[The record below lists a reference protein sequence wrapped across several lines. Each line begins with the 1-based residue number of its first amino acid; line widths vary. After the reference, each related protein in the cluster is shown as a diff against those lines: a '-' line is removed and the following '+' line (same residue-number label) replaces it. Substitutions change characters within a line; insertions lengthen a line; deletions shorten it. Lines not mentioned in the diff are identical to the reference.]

1 MEPLRT
7 VEYALRFAATWSAWW
22 LVLALPLVVL
32 ACVALYRIQSRV
44 IAWGHAWGLTVLRVF
59 IMAAVV
65 FLAFRPSLIRR
76 DTATFP
82 GRLLVVLDDSASMG
96 IHDPAL
102 PEDDALRIARQATE
116 RLVGREA
123 PMASLREEIVA
134 IERILLSFER
144 FGRSADR
151 TQDAFWRETER
162 VQAQVNERLG
172 NSAQRATDLG
182 NSASGT
188 NQLQEVAAGCREF
201 QNILKPLFSGN
212 TPPSAEFLQKMR
224 KELVRLTDLLDDAQ
238 AAADRK
244 AMVAGDPALT
254 AALGAVRHAPRLDLA
269 YGWLRQ
275 HREALIGNHEGLG
288 FWMLPLSQQEPT
300 LLSRIGPAPPA
311 ISKVETDLSGVLLQ
325 RIEQESPFPLVG
337 ILLVSDGRNLGAT
350 PLETVTRAAALRSI
364 PVYCAG
370 IGSTEEPPDI
380 AIRGAF
386 APPFAV
392 AGVPL
397 GVRASIKTVLS
408 KPDKFD
414 LALLADEKRVIT
426 NETIEVND
434 QQEVERRLIQTP
446 LTEGL
451 QRLTVR
457 ASSVDGEVVPQAN
470 NRLDWTIRIR
480 PEPIR
485 VLFLDWKPRW
495 ESRFVL
501 NILSRLDYLDVNSII
516 VLSQPGSQL
525 KRGVGKGFWPEDAGT
540 LALYDL
546 VILGDLPADILK
558 QPEWKQLAEYV
569 EAGGSLVLL
578 GTGQHDPLPP
588 PFAQQLLPTKA
599 RATLTPLLSDTATL
613 QLTPAGLHHPIARS
627 LLGIAPQAENL
638 STDRLQQ
645 KTIGLLQSSDGS
657 LLLSTSFQG
666 KGKTLFVDTDRL
678 WRRLNAAALDAH
690 AMMVANLADWAI
702 EAHPPATNRPQ
713 PDLYRYTTRESV
725 QVWTAAGDKTNV
737 VQLRQGDK
745 LVLEAPAVPTHAG
758 AAWTAAVFD
767 HVPAGDW
774 TVHIRGGAA
783 APEPLRVVDRNRE
796 LHDLSRDDVYLRTLA
811 ANTGGACDDIT
822 ETGRLLNDVLPR
834 SRVERQEHIWR
845 LWDSGWVLALLITL
859 LTGEW
864 VWRKLAGL
872 V

>member
-7 VEYALRFAATWSAWW
+7 VEFALRFAATWSAWW
-22 LVLALPLVVL
+22 LLLALPLVVL
-32 ACVALYRIQSRV
+32 VCVALYRIQSRV
-44 IAWGHAWGLTVLRVF
+44 IAWGHAWGLTLLRVV

-102 PEDDALRIARQATE
+102 PEADALRIARQATD

-123 PMASLREEIVA
+123 PITALREEIVS
-134 IERILLSFER
+134 IERTLIGFES
-144 FGRSADR
+144 FGRAADR

-162 VQAQVNERLG
+162 VQVPLNERLG
-172 NSAQRATDLG
+172 NIAQRATDLG
-182 NSASGT
+182 NSTSAS
-188 NQLQEVAAGCREF
+188 NQLHEVAAGCREYQTF
-201 QNILKPLFSGN
+201 LKPLFSGN
-212 TPPSAEFLQKMR
+212 TPPSAEFVQKMR
-224 KELVRLTDLLDDAQ
+224 KELVRLTDLLDAAQ

-275 HREALIGNHEGLG
+275 HREALIGNHKGLG
-288 FWMLPLSQQEPT
+288 IWMLPLSQQEPT
-300 LLSRIGPAPPA
+300 LLSRIGPAPPPL
-311 ISKVETDLSGVLLQ
+311 SKVETDISGVLLQ
-325 RIEQESPFPLVG
+325 RIEEESPFPMAGV
-337 ILLVSDGRNLGAT
+337 LLVSDGRNLGAT
-350 PLETVTRAAALRSI
+350 PLDTLTRAAALRSI

-370 IGSTEEPPDI
+370 VGSTEEPPDI

-397 GVRASIKTVLS
+397 GVRTRIKTVLP

-426 NETIEVND
+426 NETLEINE

-446 LTEGL
+446 LAEGL

-546 VILGDLPADILK
+546 IILGDLPADALK

-569 EAGGSLVLL
+569 EAGGSLVML
-578 GTGQHDPLPP
+578 GTGQRDPLPP
-588 PFAQQLLPTKA
+588 VAQNLLPTKP
-599 RATLTPLLSDTATL
+599 RSLQTPPLSDTATL
-613 QLTPAGLHHPIARS
+613 QLTLAGLHHPITRS
-627 LLGIAPQAENL
+627 LLGIAQHAENL
-638 STDRLQQ
+638 SADRLQP

-666 KGKTLFVDTDRL
+666 KGKALFVDTDRL
-678 WRRLNAAALDAH
+678 WRRLNASALDAH
-690 AMMVANLADWAI
+690 AMMVANMADWAI

-737 VQLRQGDK
+737 VVLRQGDQE
-745 LVLEAPAVPTHAG
+745 LQAPAVPAHAG
-758 AAWTAAVFD
+758 TAWTAAVFD

-774 TVHIRGGAA
+774 IVSIRGGAA

-796 LHDLSRDDVYLRTLA
+796 LYDLSRDDAYLRSLA
-811 ANTGGACDDIT
+811 ANSGGACEDLT
-822 ETGRLLNDVLPR
+822 ETGRLLNDVQSR

-845 LWDSGWVLALLITL
+845 LWDSGWVLALLVTL
-859 LTGEW
+859 LTAEW
-864 VWRKLAGL
+864 IWRKLAGL

>member
-7 VEYALRFAATWSAWW
+7 VEFALRFAATWSAWW
-22 LVLALPLVVL
+22 LLLALPLVVL
-32 ACVALYRIQSRV
+32 VSVALYRIQSRV
-44 IAWGHAWGLTVLRVF
+44 IAWGHAWGLTLLRVV

-102 PEDDALRIARQATE
+102 PEADALRIARQATD

-123 PMASLREEIVA
+123 PITALREEIVS
-134 IERILLSFER
+134 IERTLIGFES
-144 FGRSADR
+144 FGRAADR

-162 VQAQVNERLG
+162 VQVPLNERLG
-172 NSAQRATDLG
+172 NIAQRATDLG
-182 NSASGT
+182 NSTST
-188 NQLQEVAAGCREF
+188 SNQLHEVAAGCREF
-201 QNILKPLFSGN
+201 QTFLKPLFSGN
-212 TPPSAEFLQKMR
+212 TPPSAEFVQKMR
-224 KELVRLTDLLDDAQ
+224 KELVRLTDLLDAAQ
-238 AAADRK
+238 AASDRK

-275 HREALIGNHEGLG
+275 HREALIGNHKGLG
-288 FWMLPLSQQEPT
+288 IWMLPLSQQEPT
-300 LLSRIGPAPPA
+300 LLSRIGPAAPP
-311 ISKVETDLSGVLLQ
+311 ISKVETDISGVLLQ
-325 RIEQESPFPLVG
+325 RIEEESPFPMAGV
-337 ILLVSDGRNLGAT
+337 LLVSDGRNLGAT
-350 PLETVTRAAALRSI
+350 PLDTLTRAAALRSI
-364 PVYCAG
+364 PIYCAG
-370 IGSTEEPPDI
+370 VGSTEEPPDI

-397 GVRASIKTVLS
+397 GVRTSIKTVLP

-426 NETIEVND
+426 NETLEINE

-546 VILGDLPADILK
+546 IILGDLPADALK

-569 EAGGSLVLL
+569 EAGGSLVML
-578 GTGQHDPLPP
+578 GTGQRDPLPP
-588 PFAQQLLPTKA
+588 VAQNLLPTKP
-599 RATLTPLLSDTATL
+599 RTLPTPSLSDTATL
-613 QLTPAGLHHPIARS
+613 QLTLAGLHHPITRS
-627 LLGIAPQAENL
+627 LRGIAPQAENL
-638 STDRLQQ
+638 SADRLQP

-666 KGKTLFVDTDRL
+666 KGKALFVDTDRL
-678 WRRLNAAALDAH
+678 WRRLNASALDAH
-690 AMMVANLADWAI
+690 AMMVANMADWAI

-725 QVWTAAGDKTNV
+725 QVWAAAGDRTNV
-737 VQLRQGDK
+737 VVLRQGDQE
-745 LVLEAPAVPTHAG
+745 LQAPAVPAHAG
-758 AAWTAAVFD
+758 TAWTAAVFD

-774 TVHIRGGAA
+774 IVSIRGGAA

-796 LHDLSRDDVYLRTLA
+796 LYDLSRDDAYLRSLA
-811 ANTGGACDDIT
+811 ANSGGACEDLT
-822 ETGRLLNDVLPR
+822 ETGRLLNDVQPR

-845 LWDSGWVLALLITL
+845 LWDSGWVLALLVTL
-859 LTGEW
+859 LTAEW
-864 VWRKLAGL
+864 IWRKLAGL